1 MKTRLHLHTNK
12 GPKTR
17 AFLVGEPQALR
28 DLARAAEAAARSVI
42 GMETVTFYT
51 SDGHEY
57 ELFIVADVSEEEWQT
72 LPVPY
77 DPKADP
83 NKISTV
89 AIYDELLKE
98 KLVAQT

>member
-17 AFLVGEPQALR
+17 AYIVGEPQALR
-28 DLARAAEAAARSVI
+28 DLARAADAASRGVI

-57 ELFIVADVSEEEWQT
+57 ELFIACDVSEEEWQS

-77 DPKADP
+77 DRKSDP
-83 NKISTV
+83 EQLRIV
-89 AIYDELLKE
+89 QIYDELKP
-98 KLVAQT
+98 KK

>member
-17 AFLVGEPQALR
+17 AYIVAEPQALR
-28 DLARAAEAAARSVI
+28 ELARAAESAARSVV

-57 ELFIVADVSEEEWQT
+57 ELFIACDLTEDDWQQ

-77 DPKADP
+77 DKKSDP
-83 NKISTV
+83 
-89 AIYDELLKE
+89 E
-98 KLVAQT
+98 KLNIVQIYNELKNSI

>member
-17 AFLVGEPQALR
+17 AYIVAEPQALR
-28 DLARAAEAAARSVI
+28 ELARAAESAARSVV

-57 ELFIVADVSEEEWQT
+57 ELFIACDLTEEEWQR
-72 LPVPY
+72 LPVPS
-77 DPKADP
+77 DRRSNPSELNIVK
-83 NKISTV
+83 
-89 AIYDELLKE
+89 IYDELKTSV
-98 KLVAQT
+98 K

>member
-17 AFLVGEPQALR
+17 AYIVGEPQALR
-28 DLARAAEAAARSVI
+28 NLARAADAASRSAI

-57 ELFIVADVSEEEWQT
+57 ELFITCDITEDEWQST
-72 LPVPY
+72 PVPS
-77 DPKADP
+77 DKSADP
-83 NKISTV
+83 SKLKIV
-89 AIYDELLKE
+89 QIYDELKS
-98 KLVAQT
+98 KI